1 MLLKIINTFLY
12 QRGNKFRLSREYLM
26 HETLKLVQRIVKICH
41 NTTRIRKSNKLM
53 TGDAFFVSIV
63 SSF

>member
-1 MLLKIINTFLY
+1 
-12 QRGNKFRLSREYLM
+12 M

-41 NTTRIRKSNKLM
+41 NTTRLRKSNKHK
-53 TGDAFFVSIV
+53 TGDAFDVSIV